1 MPHSALAPVKKEIN
15 KSMENHTISVPGAED
30 FAQPRTRRDFFKA
43 LAVASVGAAAG
54 SALLPSEASAQA
66 NASDIELLNF
76 ALTIEYFESE
86 VLYPAAL
93 DAGIL
98 SGPALGVVQQLAAI
112 EVVHRDALISLIQGL
127 GGTPM
132 PRPQYVLPPGILA
145 NQQAFLEFALQQ
157 EQVDVG
163 ANLGLAPL
171 IQSPDVLEA
180 AGAIAGVEGENVVA
194 LKNLLGVVPP
204 ANEAFPAALTRDQVL
219 AAVAPVLG
227 MGGGSGGRSSG
238 GSSGGGSSRNQLPA
252 TGGPGA

>member
-1 MPHSALAPVKKEIN
+1 MPLLDIQGLKTH
-15 KSMENHTISVPGAED
+15 
-30 FAQPRTRRDFFKA
+30 FKTDDGW
-43 LAVASVGAAAG
+43 LHAVDGV
-54 SALLPSEASAQA
+54 
-66 NASDIELLNF
+66 DI
-76 ALTIEYFESE
+76 AI
-86 VLYPAAL
+86 

-98 SGPALGVVQQLAAI
+98 SGPALSVVQQLAAI

-163 ANLGLAPL
+163 ASLGLAPL

-180 AGAIAGVEGENVVA
+180 AGALAGVEGENVVA

-227 MGGGSGGRSSG
+227 MGGGGGGSSSG
-238 GSSGGGSSRNQLPA
+238 GSSSGGSGGGSSSSRSQLPA